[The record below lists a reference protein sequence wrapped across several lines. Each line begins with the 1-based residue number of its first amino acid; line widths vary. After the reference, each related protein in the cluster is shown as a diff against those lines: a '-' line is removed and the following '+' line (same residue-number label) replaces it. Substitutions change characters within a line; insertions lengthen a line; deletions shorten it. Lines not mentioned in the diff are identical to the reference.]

1 MTTSRDLMINSG
13 FVFDN
18 NVERSTIEGE
28 NNMGKIHELILMEQ
42 RILKLKR
49 MLKRNPGQ
57 HWEAHAKGLVSM
69 LNKKVAAIRITF

>member
-1 MTTSRDLMINSG
+1 
-13 FVFDN
+13 
-18 NVERSTIEGE
+18 
-28 NNMGKIHELILMEQ
+28 MGKIHELILMES
-42 RILKLKR
+42 RIKNLKS

>member
-1 MTTSRDLMINSG
+1 MEEIAVRSRYELVDYL
-13 FVFDN
+13 
-18 NVERSTIEGE
+18 GE
-28 NNMGKIHELILMEQ
+28 NNMGKIHELILMES
-42 RILKLKR
+42 RIKNLEN

>member
-1 MTTSRDLMINSG
+1 MEEIAVRSRYELVDYL
-13 FVFDN
+13 
-18 NVERSTIEGE
+18 GE
-28 NNMGKIHELILMEQ
+28 NNMGKIHELILMES
-42 RILKLKR
+42 RIKNLKS